1 MKSKID
7 RRKEAIARMKGNIA
21 EWGAWAK
28 GKKASVDADRYSDM
42 NTDFAFNGN
51 LKTKQTFA
59 ESKINALNATIKNTE
74 AKL

>member
-21 EWGAWAK
+21 EWEAWAK
-28 GKKASVDADRYSDM
+28 GKKASVDADRYNEMSTAFIM
-42 NTDFAFNGN
+42 YGAARTKSAFAD
-51 LKTKQTFA
+51 T
-59 ESKINALNATIKNTE
+59 KINALNTIIKNTE